1 MLKLKQT
8 NIDESISIKDM
19 RVGQIGIIVKWND
32 YNINLGQIVIKT
44 RQELVNLTDG
54 DTWYKEIFKDPEIEN
69 FRVKILQNG
78 TELIICNNE

>member
-19 RVGQIGIIVKWND
+19 RVGQIGIITEWETFPMYKGYLIKRMSSGLASLNAND
-32 YNINLGQIVIKT
+32 Y
-44 RQELVNLTDG
+44 
-54 DTWYKEIFKDPEIEN
+54 WYESTFKREDVDKI
-69 FRVKILQNG
+69 RVKILLNG